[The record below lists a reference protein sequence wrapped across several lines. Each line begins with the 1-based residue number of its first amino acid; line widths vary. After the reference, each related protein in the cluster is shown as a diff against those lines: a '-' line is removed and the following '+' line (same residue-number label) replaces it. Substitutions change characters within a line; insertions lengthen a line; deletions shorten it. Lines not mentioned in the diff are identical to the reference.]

1 MEENKVI
8 TLSSLV
14 EYIMSTVQVSD
25 MHICFISIKTDR
37 MCSLGS
43 VKKEG
48 SKIKYTLPQY
58 IENEN
63 AFLVA
68 AWSYN
73 VSTNILT
80 VRY

>member
-1 MEENKVI
+1 MEKNRII

-14 EYIMSTVQVSD
+14 EDIMSTVQVSD
-25 MHICFISIKTDR
+25 MYICFVSIKTDR

-48 SKIKYTLPQY
+48 FKIEYTLPQY

-73 VSTNILT
+73 ASTNILT

>member
-25 MHICFISIKTDR
+25 MHICFVSIKTDKI
-37 MCSLGS
+37 CSLGS

-48 SKIKYTLPQY
+48 AKIKYTLPQY

-73 VSTNILT
+73 ASTNILT

>member
-8 TLSSLV
+8 ILSSLV

-25 MHICFISIKTDR
+25 MHICFVPIRTDS
-37 MCSLGS
+37 MCGLGS

-73 VSTNILT
+73 ASTNILT

>member
-1 MEENKVI
+1 MKENRVTI
-8 TLSSLV
+8 LSSLV
-14 EYIMSTVQVSD
+14 EDIMSTVQVSN
-25 MHICFISIKTDR
+25 MHICFVPIRTDS
-37 MCSLGS
+37 MCGLGS

-73 VSTNILT
+73 ASTNILT

>member
-1 MEENKVI
+1 MEENKII

-14 EYIMSTVQVSD
+14 EDIMSTVQVSD
-25 MHICFISIKTDR
+25 MYICFVSIKTDR

-43 VKKEG
+43 VKKKG

-63 AFLVA
+63 VFFVA

-73 VSTNILT
+73 ASTNILT

>member
-1 MEENKVI
+1 MKENMVV

-25 MHICFISIKTDR
+25 MHICFVPIKTDR
-37 MCSLGS
+37 MSGLGS
-43 VKKEG
+43 TRKEG

-73 VSTNILT
+73 ASTNILT

>member
-1 MEENKVI
+1 MEKNRII

-14 EYIMSTVQVSD
+14 EDIMSTVQVSD
-25 MHICFISIKTDR
+25 MYICFVSIKTDR

-63 AFLVA
+63 AFLVTI
-68 AWSYN
+68 WSYN
-73 VSTNILT
+73 ASTNILT

>member
-14 EYIMSTVQVSD
+14 EYIMPTVQVSD
-25 MHICFISIKTDR
+25 MHICFVSIKTDR
-37 MCSLGS
+37 LSGLGS
-43 VKKEG
+43 ARKEG

-73 VSTNILT
+73 ASTNILT

>member
-1 MEENKVI
+1 MEENKI
-8 TLSSLV
+8 IALSFLV
-14 EYIMSTVQVSD
+14 EDIMSTVQVSD
-25 MHICFISIKTDR
+25 MYICFVSIKTDR

-73 VSTNILT
+73 ASTNILT

>member
-1 MEENKVI
+1 MMERRI
-8 TLSSLV
+8 TILSSLV
-14 EYIMSTVQVSD
+14 EDIMSTVQVSD
-25 MHICFISIKTDR
+25 MHICFVPIKTDR
-37 MCSLGS
+37 MSGLGS
-43 VKKEG
+43 AKKEG
-48 SKIKYTLPQY
+48 VEIRYTLPQY
-58 IENEN
+58 VENEN

>member
-1 MEENKVI
+1 MKENMVA

-25 MHICFISIKTDR
+25 MHICFVPIKTDR
-37 MCSLGS
+37 MSGLGMA
-43 VKKEG
+43 KKEG
-48 SKIKYTLPQY
+48 AKIKYTLPQY
-58 IENEN
+58 IEHEN

-73 VSTNILT
+73 ASTNILT

>member
-14 EYIMSTVQVSD
+14 EYIMPTVQVSD
-25 MHICFISIKTDR
+25 MHICFVSIKTDH
-37 MCSLGS
+37 MCGLGS
-43 VKKEG
+43 ARKEG

-73 VSTNILT
+73 ASTNILT

>member
-1 MEENKVI
+1 MEENKI
-8 TLSSLV
+8 IALSSLV
-14 EYIMSTVQVSD
+14 EDIMSTVQVSD
-25 MHICFISIKTDR
+25 MHICFVSIKTDR

-43 VKKEG
+43 AKKEG

-73 VSTNILT
+73 ASTNILT

>member
-1 MEENKVI
+1 MMEKAVI
-8 TLSSLV
+8 TISSLV
-14 EYIMSTVQVSD
+14 EYLMTTVQVSD
-25 MHICFISIKTDR
+25 MSICFVPIKTDR
-37 MCSLGS
+37 ISGLGS
-43 VKKEG
+43 AKKEG
-48 SKIKYTLPQY
+48 TEIKYTLPQY

-73 VSTNILT
+73 ASTNILT